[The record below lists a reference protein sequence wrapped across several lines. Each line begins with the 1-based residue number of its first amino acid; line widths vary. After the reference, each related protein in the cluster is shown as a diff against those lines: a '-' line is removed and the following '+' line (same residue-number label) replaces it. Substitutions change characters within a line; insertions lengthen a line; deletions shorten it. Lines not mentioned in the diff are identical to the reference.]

1 MKDNIKGKVVIITG
15 ASSGIGEAVAK
26 HLASLGAIVSLGAR
40 RKDKLDQLVKDIE
53 AGGGKAA
60 AFETDVT
67 QREQVEALVKST
79 VDKFHRIDVIFNN
92 AGLMP
97 LSKLENQ
104 HFDEWEQMIDTNLKG
119 TLYGIS
125 AVLPHFKEQKS
136 GHIINVASVAGHKVH
151 PGGAVYSATKFA
163 VRALSEGLRQEVKE
177 YNLRT
182 TIISPGAIKTELPDH
197 ITDEQA
203 KAGMKDLSGIAISPD
218 SIAHAV
224 AYAIGQPEDF
234 DVNEILL
241 RPTKQ
246 PS

>member
-1 MKDNIKGKVVIITG
+1 MENNIKGKVVIITG

-26 HLASLGAIVSLGAR
+26 HLASLGAAVSLGAR
-40 RKDKLDQLVKDIE
+40 RKDKLDQLVKTIE
-53 AGGGKAA
+53 AAGGKAA

-67 QREQVEALVKST
+67 KREQVEALVKNT
-79 VDKFHRIDVIFNN
+79 VDQFGKIDVIFNN

-125 AVLPHFKEQKS
+125 SVLPYFKKQQS
-136 GHIINVASVAGHKVH
+136 GHIINVSSVAGHKVH

-163 VRALSEGLRQEVKE
+163 VRALSEGLRQEVKD

-203 KAGMKDLSGIAISPD
+203 KAGMKDLSDIAISPD
-218 SIAHAV
+218 AIAHAV
-224 AYAIGQPEDF
+224 AYAIRQPEDF
-234 DVNEILL
+234 DVNEILI

>member
-1 MKDNIKGKVVIITG
+1 MENNIKGKVVVITG

-26 HLASLGAIVSLGAR
+26 HLASLGASVSLGAR

-53 AGGGKAA
+53 AAGGKAA

-79 VDKFHRIDVIFNN
+79 VDQFGRVDVIVNN

-97 LSKLENQ
+97 LSRLENQ
-104 HFDEWEQMIDTNLKG
+104 KYDEWEKMIDTNLKG
-119 TLYGIS
+119 TLYGVS
-125 AVLPHFKEQKS
+125 AALPYFKTQKS
-136 GHIINVASVAGHKVH
+136 GHFINVASVAGHKVN
-151 PGGAVYSATKFA
+151 PGSAVYAATKFA
-163 VRALSEGLRQEVKE
+163 VRALSEGLRQEVKD

-203 KAGMKDLSGIAISPD
+203 KAGMKDMAGIAISPD
-218 SIAHAV
+218 AIAKAV
-224 AYAIGQPEDF
+224 AYAIEQPEDF
-234 DVNEILL
+234 DVNEIIL
-241 RPTKQ
+241 RPTAQ

>member
-1 MKDNIKGKVVIITG
+1 MKDNIKGKTVIVTG

-26 HLASLGAIVSLGAR
+26 HLASLGANVSLGAR

-53 AGGGKAA
+53 TGGGKAA

-67 QREQVEALVKST
+67 RREQVEALVKGT
-79 VDKFHRIDVIFNN
+79 IGKFGKVDVIFNN

-97 LSKLENQ
+97 LSKLENR
-104 HFDEWEQMIDTNLKG
+104 HFEEWEQMIDTNLKG
-119 TLYGIS
+119 TLYGIA
-125 AVLPHFKEQKS
+125 AVLPYFKKQQS
-136 GHIINVASVAGHKVH
+136 GHIINVSSVAGHKVN

-163 VRALSEGLRQEVKE
+163 VRALSEGLRQEVKD

-203 KAGMKDLSGIAISPD
+203 RVGIKELSGIAISPD

-234 DVNEILL
+234 DVNEIIL
-241 RPTKQ
+241 RPSKQ